1 MKKSEQIHDFAVK
14 WREKFQDPNIDYI
27 ELVDHYLADD
37 CEALGFV
44 MDCGQGFAE
53 KYGNASGSHQELKK
67 VIDRVDDVE
76 LLGSAIYSQWR
87 YFNHWAYS
95 AEEILEREN
104 RSWFILALDR
114 LAVLSDK
121 E

>member
-44 MDCGQGFAE
+44 MDCRQ
-53 KYGNASGSHQELKK
+53 
-67 VIDRVDDVE
+67 
-76 LLGSAIYSQWR
+76 
-87 YFNHWAYS
+87 
-95 AEEILEREN
+95 
-104 RSWFILALDR
+104 
-114 LAVLSDK
+114 
-121 E
+121 